1 MSSGSVTF
9 RYSARRGSPGPLMRS
24 TWLGIM
30 FRPDS
35 GMVREL
41 LVTRQPRSIE
51 LRLRDRYGP
60 YRPRSPLRTP
70 RPGAISC
77 VRDRSPI
84 RQQLSQP
91 LWLLMGVVAGVLL
104 IACANVASLLIARA
118 TARQKEITIRL
129 ALGAG
134 RRRIVGQLL
143 AESVLLA
150 VAGGLVGLVVAWWT
164 TRFLLGF
171 LPTSDTPHMI
181 SGAIDGRVLVF
192 NFILSLA
199 TGLVFGLVPA
209 LRSTNPD
216 LAPTLKD
223 QVGAVVGGGGGVR
236 FRKVLVVAQVTVSV
250 LLLVGAGLFIRSLRN
265 LRLLDLGLKTE
276 NLIAF
281 NISPTLSGYA
291 PVRTKLFNKQI
302 VERLRALPGVAALAH
317 PQRGLLEGNEWDS
330 SMSVEG
336 YEAKPGESMN
346 PYCNAVSPGYFKTM
360 GIPLVAG
367 RDFDDRDVRY
377 EIGDPKADL
386 PQYRV

>member
-1 MSSGSVTF
+1 
-9 RYSARRGSPGPLMRS
+9 
-24 TWLGIM
+24 
-30 FRPDS
+30 
-35 GMVREL
+35 
-41 LVTRQPRSIE
+41 
-51 LRLRDRYGP
+51 
-60 YRPRSPLRTP
+60 
-70 RPGAISC
+70 
-77 VRDRSPI
+77 
-84 RQQLSQP
+84 
-91 LWLLMGVVAGVLL
+91 MGVVAGVLL

-281 NISPTLSGYA
+281 NLSPALNGYT
-291 PVRTKLFNKQI
+291 PVRTKLFVKQ
-302 VERLRALPGVAALAH
+302 VADRLRMMPAIGGVAFANI
-317 PQRGLLEGNEWDS
+317 GLL
-330 SMSVEG
+330 
-336 YEAKPGESMN
+336 
-346 PYCNAVSPGYFKTM
+346 
-360 GIPLVAG
+360 GIPLLLR
-367 RDFDDRDVRY
+367 RDFDDRDVRLEPAKLNPDAPPPY
-377 EIGDPKADL
+377 KVVVVNQSYATHYFGDRNPIGRHIGFGINPGTKTPIEKSALWDHAERSPDDHRRGFRPRGGCHARGLCARPPRDTREPGAGAQVRIANQTL
-386 PQYRV
+386 STPETSD